1 MIKNFKYLAMAAA
14 VAALCSAAACAKING
29 GDDNTDD
36 GSSNVPGVELVN
48 EADKEISTVA
58 VGLTKEVML
67 VFSEGLTKEN
77 VTLKVP
83 SEASEWCTA
92 SFSNEKDAILLST
105 DFNSLFYDDCNMTV
119 DLNTTISIVD
129 IEDDTKVYLTFTV
142 KSIAGYIRVTSN
154 PAYETDEYG
163 MGKMDVST
171 ENRKVTFTV
180 ETNLEK
186 WYAYSFDLDT
196 YDSASW
202 IEFSQTS
209 GRGGET
215 CTMTI
220 KANDGAERK
229 SYVSFDRQVP
239 EYPTGSRYFMI
250 VLTQEGAAAAK

>member
-14 VAALCSAAACAKING
+14 VAALCSVASCVKNN

-48 EADKEISTVA
+48 EADKEISKVA
-58 VGLTKEVML
+58 VGLTDYEVML
-67 VFSEGLTKEN
+67 AFSGGLTKED
-77 VTLKVP
+77 VALMVP
-83 SEASEWCTA
+83 KEASEWCTA

-171 ENRKVTFTV
+171 EKRTVTFTV

-202 IEFSQTS
+202 IEFSQPS

-229 SYVSFDRQVP
+229 SYVSFDRQMP

-250 VLTQEGAAAAK
+250 VLTQEGAAEAK